1 MPLTSRQLNRATLGR
16 QLLLRRER
24 LDVADAVHR
33 VVAIQGQEPPSIY
46 VALWARLA
54 DFDPADLDRA
64 FADGGVVKATRLR
77 MTIHVQDPRR
87 HLAFHEV
94 MTQIPRGSGMD
105 DPRFTDAGVTLDEAD
120 ALLSELLAFATE
132 PRTG

>member
-1 MPLTSRQLNRATLGR
+1 MPLTPRQLNRATLGR
-16 QLLLRRER
+16 QLLLARER

-46 VALWARLA
+46 VALWDRLG

-64 FADGGVVKATRLR
+64 FAEGRGGKAKSLR
-77 MTIHVQDPRR
+77 MTIHVQDPRD

-105 DPRFTDAGVTLDEAD
+105 DPRFMEA
-120 ALLSELLAFATE
+120 
-132 PRTG
+132 